1 MHLQHSQST
10 VRARAG
16 APGRSARLA
25 APGSSGAHACS
36 CAARA
41 QASKANLASVKGE
54 LLQLVG
60 NTSRGVSTSPSDLK
74 AIQEAVAELK
84 AAGAGATTTGP
95 QQSGTWELVWTSEKE
110 TLFIL
115 ERAPLF
121 GTKAGDVYQVIDIGS
136 GGSGGYLQN
145 VITFPPEGSF
155 IVDSSLAVEGP
166 QRVAFSFNAATLKLP
181 GGKKLGLPP
190 FGKGWFDNLYL
201 DEELRVS
208 YDSRGDTLITRRAG
222 PPRRFT

>member
-1 MHLQHSQST
+1 MQVLQHSSSRCHRRG
-10 VRARAG
+10 RAA
-16 APGRSARLA
+16 SIA
-25 APGSSGAHACS
+25 APGSHWNVTRGRAGVAQ
-36 CAARA
+36 A
-41 QASKANLASVKGE
+41 QASKAQVASVKQE
-54 LLQLVG
+54 LLRLAG
-60 NTSRGVSTSPSDLK
+60 TTSRGVSTSPSDLK

-121 GTKAGDVYQVIDIGS
+121 GTKAGDVYQVIDVA
-136 GGSGGYLQN
+136 GGYLQN

-166 QRVAFSFNAATLKLP
+166 QRVAFSFNAAGLKLP
-181 GGKKLGLPP
+181 AGRKLGLPP

-201 DEELRVS
+201 DDELRVS

>member
-1 MHLQHSQST
+1 MHLQHSPVLTRSGPQAR
-10 VRARAG
+10 RAC
-16 APGRSARLA
+16 SA
-25 APGSSGAHACS
+25 APGSHWHGGASVRS
-36 CAARA
+36 CVARA
-41 QASKANLASVKGE
+41 QASKANVATVKGG
-54 LLQLVG
+54 LLSLVG

-95 QQSGTWELVWTSEKE
+95 QQSGTWELLWTSEKE

-121 GTKAGDVYQVIDIGS
+121 GTKAGDVYQVIDIG
-136 GGSGGYLQN
+136 GGYLQN

-155 IVDSSLAVEGP
+155 IVDSSLAAEGP

-181 GGKKLGLPP
+181 GGRKLGLPP

-201 DEELRVS
+201 DEDLRVS